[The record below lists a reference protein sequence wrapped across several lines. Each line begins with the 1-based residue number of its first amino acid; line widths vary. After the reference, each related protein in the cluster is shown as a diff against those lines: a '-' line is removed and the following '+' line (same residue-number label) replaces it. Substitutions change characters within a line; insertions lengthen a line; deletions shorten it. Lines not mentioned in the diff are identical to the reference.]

1 MIPGMTAHRLDSSV
15 ELHDLAS
22 GHVSETVPYA
32 VITPPGYHESGPLAL
47 CLVLMGGGGSR
58 QSLVDCRPLF
68 DSWWSDGLLPPMV
81 LATPSAG
88 MSYYLDDP
96 DSGVRWER
104 FLADDFLPHLR
115 ATCNVAAD
123 RSSTAITGISMG
135 GYGALKT
142 AFAHPDTFGTVAAMQ
157 PMLEPGLR
165 DADIGARNRLHHASG
180 GPPALVGPGRDPL
193 VFEANNPANRA
204 RANARRIRDGGLA
217 IYIEAGDEDFINAHD
232 GAEFLHR
239 VLWDL
244 DISHEYR
251 LIRGGDHGGPTFVP
265 RMRATFAWV
274 GSVVTALRAAATS
287 EPTADELAV
296 SAWIQNGRTGN
307 PPAAAPSS
315 KAFIRILRA
324 QFEPIRERAA
334 ACDPS
339 TNRRYGVLPGAR
351 AVGI

>member
-1 MIPGMTAHRLDSSV
+1 MIATMTEHRVDSNV
-15 ELHDLAS
+15 ELRDLAS
-22 GHVSETVPYA
+22 GHVRETVPYA
-32 VITPPGYHESGPLAL
+32 VITPPGYHESRPLAL

-81 LATPSAG
+81 FATPSAG
-88 MSYYLDDP
+88 MSYYIDDP
-96 DSGVRWER
+96 DTGVRWDR
-104 FLADDFLPHLR
+104 FLAEDFLPHLR

-142 AFAHPDTFGTVAAMQ
+142 AFAHPDAFGIVAAMQ
-157 PMLEPGLR
+157 PMLEPGFR

-180 GPPALVGPGRDPL
+180 GPLALVGPGRDPL
-193 VFEANNPANRA
+193 LFEANNPANLA
-204 RANARRIRDGGLA
+204 RAHARRISESGLA

-274 GSVVTALRAAATS
+274 GSVVTALRAAATA
-287 EPTADELAV
+287 EPTAEELAV
-296 SAWIQNGRTGN
+296 SAWIKDGRAGN

-315 KAFIRILRA
+315 AAFIRILRA
-324 QFEPIRERAA
+324 QFLPLRERAA
-334 ACDPS
+334 VSDPS
-339 TNRRYGVLPGAR
+339 TSRRYGVLPR
-351 AVGI
+351 AG

>member
-1 MIPGMTAHRLDSSV
+1 MIPAMTAQRIDSNV

-22 GHVSETVPYA
+22 GHVPENVPYA
-32 VITPPGYHESGPLAL
+32 VITPPGYHESGPIAL

-58 QSLVDCRPLF
+58 QLLVHSRPVF
-68 DSWWSDGLLPPMV
+68 ASWCSDGSLPPMV

-96 DSGVRWER
+96 GSCVRWDR
-104 FLADDFLPHLR
+104 FLADEFLPHLR

-142 AFAHPDTFGTVAAMQ
+142 AFAHPDTFGIVAAMQ

-180 GPPALVGPGRDPL
+180 GPLSLVGPGRDPL
-193 VFEANNPANRA
+193 VFESNNPANRA
-204 RANARRIRDGGLA
+204 RANARRISDSGLA
-217 IYIEAGDEDFINAHD
+217 IYVEAGDEDFINAHD

-265 RMRATFAWV
+265 RMRAMFAWV
-274 GSVVTALRAAATS
+274 GSVMTALRAAATA
-287 EPTADELAV
+287 EPAADELAV
-296 SAWIQNGRTGN
+296 SAWIRNGRAGN
-307 PPAAAPSS
+307 QPAEA
-315 KAFIRILRA
+315 
-324 QFEPIRERAA
+324 
-334 ACDPS
+334 
-339 TNRRYGVLPGAR
+339 
-351 AVGI
+351 